1 MESLEKAFTENLQQA
16 LNVSNLNPDAQKY
29 LQELSKQQK
38 SDFSPTDGYF
48 SNEAKEILA
57 REGARRLA
65 QALTAR
71 GSVIDLPEIQEEW
84 QKIVTDF
91 HKASYWGQ
99 STQRQKPAKI
109 LTEEQKRTRELFP
122 YVWIAFQA
130 LIVMK
135 LVISYFGLES
145 ADSDETPWLLYLA
158 IAFSFCSLVF
168 FAWRK
173 HKKGE

>member
-1 MESLEKAFTENLQQA
+1 MDSLEKAFTENLEQA
-16 LNVSNLNPDAQKY
+16 FNISSLNSDAQKY
-29 LQELSKQQK
+29 LQELSSQQK
-38 SDFSPTDGYF
+38 SDFTPTDGYF
-48 SNEAKEILA
+48 SNETKEHLA
-57 REGARRLA
+57 REGAGRLGR
-65 QALTAR
+65 ALAAR
-71 GSVIDLPEIQEEW
+71 SGAVNLSEIQEEW
-84 QKIVTDF
+84 QKIVRDF
-91 HKASYWGQ
+91 HQARYWGQ
-99 STQRQKPAKI
+99 STQRQKPPKI
-109 LTEEQKRTRELFP
+109 LTEDQKRTRELFP
-122 YVWIAFQA
+122 YIWAAFQA

>member
-1 MESLEKAFTENLQQA
+1 MDSLEKAFTENLQQA

-38 SDFSPTDGYF
+38 SDFTPTDGYF
-48 SNEAKEILA
+48 SNETKELLA
-57 REGARRLA
+57 REGAGRLG

-71 GSVIDLPEIQEEW
+71 GGTIDLPEIQQEW
-84 QKIVTDF
+84 QRIVTDF
-91 HKASYWGQ
+91 HQARYWGQ
-99 STQRQKPAKI
+99 STQKQKPVKI
-109 LTEEQKRTRELFP
+109 LTEDQKRTRELFP
-122 YVWIAFQA
+122 YIWIAFQA
-130 LIVMK
+130 LIAMK

-145 ADSDETPWLLYLA
+145 ADSDETPWALYAA

-173 HKKGE
+173 HRKGE